1 MTPYTRRAPFA
12 LRLLYAIPV
21 LGRIARDIAKDQDNI
36 FYALAMFVTIVVLA
50 VKTWGIV
57 ALAMTALAMVPL
69 MFVVL
74 IAITR
79 G

>member
-1 MTPYTRRAPFA
+1 MTPRTRRAPFA

-21 LGRIARDIAKDQDNI
+21 LGQIARDIAKDQDNI

-50 VKTWGIV
+50 VKTWGVV